1 MRKFLLDANVFIE
14 AYKRYY
20 SFDIVPA
27 FWNALIE
34 NAEAGFLASIDRIF
48 LEIDAFDAEDDLKL
62 WANNEFFDWFMSTDD
77 ELVLQEYRKVITWV
91 MEQTQFS
98 DAAKAEFASV
108 ADSWLIAYSKAYD
121 FTIVTNEQYQPHIKR
136 RIPIPN
142 VCNAFSIDC
151 VNTFEMLRA
160 LNVKLG

>member
-1 MRKFLLDANVFIE
+1 
-14 AYKRYY
+14 
-20 SFDIVPA
+20 
-27 FWNALIE
+27 
-34 NAEAGFLASIDRIF
+34 
-48 LEIDAFDAEDDLKL
+48 
-62 WANNEFFDWFMSTDD
+62 
-77 ELVLQEYRKVITWV
+77 
-91 MEQTQFS
+91 